1 MATAAPVRRLGR
13 PQPATVIVALVVVLG
28 TAVLFWA
35 GNGLARVGAGAL
47 LARAVQQATGVDE
60 RPAVRLRGPV
70 LSGQLVRG
78 RYDEVRVEMPAVTAG
93 PVRLTRLRADLH
105 GVRLPFHD
113 VLVQDSHHV
122 AIDRATQD
130 AVMTW
135 DDLDRYL
142 RLTGRGL
149 RSAPAGAGLVR
160 LTGSVPLVG
169 RTVRA
174 SGEARF
180 VPGGDGIAVRPVRLS
195 LAPGHDSASL
205 VLLRQRFTLQIPMQ
219 VLPFGQQVTSV
230 TVEDEGLHVHASGAM
245 VSLQD

>member
-13 PQPATVIVALVVVLG
+13 PQPVTVIVAFVVVVG

-47 LARAVQQATGVDE
+47 LARAVQHATGVDE

-78 RYDEVRVEMPAVTAG
+78 RYDEVRVEMAAVTAG

-105 GVRLPFHD
+105 GVRLPLHD

-122 AIDRATQD
+122 AIDRAIQD

-149 RSAPAGAGLVR
+149 TAAPAGAGLVR
-160 LTGSVPLVG
+160 LTGSVPLLG

-174 SGEARF
+174 SADARF
-180 VPGGDGIAVRPVRLS
+180 APAGDGIAVRPVRLS
-195 LAPGHDSASL
+195 LAPEQGSGSL
-205 VLLRQRFTLQIPMQ
+205 VLLRQRFTLLIPMQ
-219 VLPFGQQVTSV
+219 VLPFGQQVTDV
-230 TVEDEGLHVHASGAM
+230 TLEDEGLHVHASGRA